1 MNIANL
7 LRTGAPAELRE
18 IGELLLQLADMPR
31 DAGWQAMIDSTLK
44 RFQSPDDARLV
55 DHFRRWEATC
65 RVWHAKLDA
74 DKTSH
79 RQLLAAEL
87 ERRGDSRTEA
97 QYLADVVGPQGLLH
111 SDVEDA
117 FMVLKEGVRVRFT
130 DE

>member
-7 LRTGAPAELRE
+7 LRTGSPAELRE

-65 RVWHAKLDA
+65 RGWQGKLDA

-87 ERRGDSRTEA
+87 NGAAIAGLRRNTWPKLSHRRACCT
-97 QYLADVVGPQGLLH
+97 P
-111 SDVEDA
+111 
-117 FMVLKEGVRVRFT
+117 T
-130 DE
+130 